1 MRRLNTG
8 VPCRAMN
15 HQGKTRMNKTSRARL
30 ILTDFAASLL
40 VALSIGVAISFALAG
55 AVVLIAQQAPEVP
68 APAASIG
75 SPQ

>member
-15 HQGKTRMNKTSRARL
+15 QGKTRMNKTSRARL
-30 ILTDFAASLL
+30 IITDFAASLL

-68 APAASIG
+68 APATSIE